1 MTNSKNWFPW
11 ILKSTTPDK
20 DIGFSL
26 DWKFNF
32 VGVSNTIL
40 EQTQYKQTAKKRKTI
55 ETWNVK
61 KYVDKKIETIAT
73 NLLFLKISR
82 YSQENTCVGVSF

>member
-1 MTNSKNWFPW
+1 M
-11 ILKSTTPDK
+11 
-20 DIGFSL
+20 GFSL

-40 EQTQYKQTAKKRKTI
+40 EQTQYKQTTKKRKTI

-61 KYVDKKIETIAT
+61 KYVDKKI
-73 NLLFLKISR
+73 
-82 YSQENTCVGVSF
+82 

>member
-1 MTNSKNWFPW
+1 M
-11 ILKSTTPDK
+11 
-20 DIGFSL
+20 GFSL